1 MEDEDGGRGRRVGR
15 EKCRRA
21 MSRRETTSMRTTTT
35 TTTTMTMDA
44 PAPETPPRRLGRRRA
59 IEDDGREDEDEDGT
73 SRDADGK
80 SRGACATEEET
91 MSTNT
96 TNTTNATN
104 RERGERRRGGTRR
117 ANDATMTTTTT
128 TTIEREDGYVDERAR
143 GAIEDAREEEAVYAR
158 RREEGRRSRARR
170 ADASAQTTERLRLDA
185 SAATEAEE
193 TRARGVQ
200 VDETSRGEGEDGRA
214 DARGGGRLRIRTA
227 AVRATE
233 SALRERE
240 RLEFSLK
247 YRGLRPLRRKNE
259 GEDGGG
265 RECGGDARVTTI
277 ATLTHARTKGLNASC
292 VSRQPRRDGLTC
304 VAYGDFS
311 FEGAIRE
318 KGAVEFWSA
327 RTDAPVSVV
336 GFDSGVLSVDWSTT
350 NPNLLAVGCY
360 GGEVIVLDV
369 DEFLRADDAASNR
382 GRFIADEFKHS
393 DPVWAVRWIPSRT
406 TSDAPSTRADEFVTA
421 ATDGKVVL
429 WELRDTLLHGSEVL
443 SVRWS
448 PLGETTHSTHE
459 TSRGRDDEIIG
470 HSGVMCLDFASHGK
484 WYVIGTEEGKVHK
497 CSLSYSDQYVSS
509 YAPHIGPVYGVKVN
523 PYSERVF
530 ATCSADW
537 TIRVF
542 LDDARA
548 GGESDDED
556 DIFAS
561 FDDSCARLQSRV
573 EIQPRHVIEYGQQPV
588 NALAWSPWC
597 STEFAAVTD
606 AGTLEIW
613 DLASSVVV
621 PKCELQITDD
631 SRPASSVTYAHDAP
645 VIFVGCANGT
655 THVLRMHWRDPTEGV
670 APKETQQKSLEDVLD
685 ATRHAV

>member
-1 MEDEDGGRGRRVGR
+1 MNDDDDDDDDDDDEDDAPETPPKMTMTTPRRLGRRRSGTESEDER
-15 EKCRRA
+15 ERERERA
-21 MSRRETTSMRTTTT
+21 CATEEETASTHATTTT
-35 TTTTMTMDA
+35 TTTTTTTRA
-44 PAPETPPRRLGRRRA
+44 RRRA
-59 IEDDGREDEDEDGT
+59 SRRTSDET
-73 SRDADGK
+73 VV
-80 SRGACATEEET
+80 
-91 MSTNT
+91 
-96 TNTTNATN
+96 
-104 RERGERRRGGTRR
+104 
-117 ANDATMTTTTT
+117 
-128 TTIEREDGYVDERAR
+128 EREDGYADERVR
-143 GAIEDAREEEAVYAR
+143 GRGEGRERAEEEAYAR
-158 RREEGRRSRARR
+158 RCEEGRRSRARR
-170 ADASAQTTERLRLDA
+170 AEASSQTAARLRLDA
-185 SAATEAEE
+185 SEATEAEE
-193 TRARGVQ
+193 TRERGVQ
-200 VDETSRGEGEDGRA
+200 ADETCGEAVEALVD
-214 DARGGGRLRIRTA
+214 GGGGGLLRIRTE

-240 RLEFSLK
+240 RLEYSLK
-247 YRGLRPLRRKNE
+247 YRGLRPMREEEDE
-259 GEDGGG
+259 GDDGRGG
-265 RECGGDARVTTI
+265 RARVTTI
-277 ATLTHARTKGLNASC
+277 ATLTHERTKGLNASC

-304 VAYGDFS
+304 VAYGEFS
-311 FEGAIRE
+311 FEGANRE
-318 KGAVEFWSA
+318 KGAVEFWSM
-327 RTDAPVSVV
+327 RTDAPVHVV

-360 GGEVIVLDV
+360 SGEVVVLDV
-369 DEFLRADDAASNR
+369 DELLRDDAAAAIR

-406 TSDAPSTRADEFVTA
+406 TQDASSPRVDDFVTA
-421 ATDGKVVL
+421 ATDGKIVR
-429 WELRDTLLHGSEVL
+429 WGLRDALHGSEVL
-443 SVRWS
+443 TVRWS
-448 PLGETTHSTHE
+448 PLGETHSTHD

-484 WYVIGTEEGKVHK
+484 WYVIGTEEGKIHK

-548 GGESDDED
+548 GEEDDDED

-561 FDDSCARLQSRV
+561 FNDSCSRLQSRV
-573 EIQPRHVIEYGQQPV
+573 EMQPRCVIEYGQQPV

-631 SRPASSVTYAHDAP
+631 SRPASSVSYAHDAP

-655 THVLRMHWRDPTEGV
+655 THVLRVRWRDPTEGV
-670 APKETQQKSLEDVLD
+670 APTETQRKSLEDVLD
-685 ATRHAV
+685 ATRHAM

>member
-1 MEDEDGGRGRRVGR
+1 MRAKTTMRGTTRRGTS
-15 EKCRRA
+15 
-21 MSRRETTSMRTTTT
+21 SRREETKTTTIGTNTTTT
-35 TTTTMTMDA
+35 TTTTMDV

-59 IEDDGREDEDEDGT
+59 IGDDENDERERDGA
-73 SRDADGK
+73 RDDR

-91 MSTNT
+91 MSTT
-96 TNTTNATN
+96 TTTDATT
-104 RERGERRRGGTRR
+104 RRDGERRRGGTRR
-117 ANDATMTTTTT
+117 ANDSTTTTDA
-128 TTIEREDGYVDERAR
+128 TIEREDGYVDERAR
-143 GAIEDAREEEAVYAR
+143 DGSIEDARREEAVYAR

-170 ADASAQTTERLRLDA
+170 ADASAQTTERLRVDA

-200 VDETSRGEGEDGRA
+200 VDETPRGEGEDGRV
-214 DARGGGRLRIRTA
+214 DVRGGGRLRIRTS

-247 YRGLRPLRRKNE
+247 YRGLRPVRRGDE
-259 GEDGGG
+259 GEDGDDVERGG
-265 RECGGDARVTTI
+265 GARVTTI

-304 VAYGDFS
+304 VAYGEFS

-327 RTDAPVSVV
+327 RTDAPVCVV

-360 GGEVIVLDV
+360 GGDVVVLDV
-369 DEFLRADDAASNR
+369 DELLRADDAASNR

-406 TSDAPSTRADEFVTA
+406 THDALSTRADEFVTA

-443 SVRWS
+443 TVRWS

-573 EIQPRHVIEYGQQPV
+573 EIQPQHVIEYGQQPV

-631 SRPASSVTYAHDAP
+631 SRPASSVAYAHDAP

-670 APKETQQKSLEDVLD
+670 APKETQRKSLEDVLD
-685 ATRHAV
+685 ATRHAM